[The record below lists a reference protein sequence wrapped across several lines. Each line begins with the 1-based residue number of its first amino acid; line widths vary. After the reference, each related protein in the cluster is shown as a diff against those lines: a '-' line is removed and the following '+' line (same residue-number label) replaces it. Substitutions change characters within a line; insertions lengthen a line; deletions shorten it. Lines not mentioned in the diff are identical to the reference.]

1 MPNTAV
7 LAAGGALPTAQPT
20 IFLAVT
26 PTMRLRIATTIE
38 NLIALLDTI
47 DGDENLEP
55 ELAGFF
61 GVGDDRE
68 GDDEREADP
77 AECGIADLDAL
88 NELGYLPAGYEVVS
102 C

>member
-20 IFLAVT
+20 IFLAFT

-38 NLIALLDTI
+38 NLIALLDEI
-47 DGDENLEP
+47 DDDPDLGPDTDGEENGDAENEEDGRGCP
-55 ELAGFF
+55 
-61 GVGDDRE
+61 VG
-68 GDDEREADP
+68 
-77 AECGIADLDAL
+77 ECCAI
-88 NELGYLPAGYEVVS
+88 NFTREVVS